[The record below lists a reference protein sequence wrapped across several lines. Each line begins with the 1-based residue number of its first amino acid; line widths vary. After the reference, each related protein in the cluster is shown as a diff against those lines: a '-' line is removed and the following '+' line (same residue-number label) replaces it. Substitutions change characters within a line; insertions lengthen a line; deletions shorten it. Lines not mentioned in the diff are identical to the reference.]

1 MRRSTAH
8 LKLQMA
14 SLPAPKSICS
24 RSTKKQLDN
33 NKKISFKIFILSTAP
48 NRNPKRF
55 RGAKKK
61 MLIGPLGPY
70 FYSPFSLKSKNFSP
84 STTSQLPFR
93 QLPIVDLPHSPVI
106 GDGRISP
113 SLVST
118 THPQRESRPQGS
130 SSSWRGSDGFD
141 DLPSPPRLV
150 VKYHVRHRPPA
161 LGWRRSTTGT
171 TVRNFGSVH
180 TSRRL
185 MRHGRTTWRT
195 FGSTTT
201 TMAN

>member
-1 MRRSTAH
+1 LPADFSSFHQWIKQQMRRSTAH

-70 FYSPFSLKSKNFSP
+70 FYSPFSLKSKTFPPQPPLNF
-84 STTSQLPFR
+84 R
-93 QLPIVDLPHSPVI
+93 
-106 GDGRISP
+106 
-113 SLVST
+113 
-118 THPQRESRPQGS
+118 
-130 SSSWRGSDGFD
+130 SD
-141 DLPSPPRLV
+141 
-150 VKYHVRHRPPA
+150 
-161 LGWRRSTTGT
+161 
-171 TVRNFGSVH
+171 NFQ
-180 TSRRL
+180 
-185 MRHGRTTWRT
+185 
-195 FGSTTT
+195 
-201 TMAN
+201 